1 MRRWLVW
8 IAVAV
13 AVPAL
18 VGGWLLRPGS
28 LDSAYLLP
36 IAVPFLAV
44 GALLALKRPENPIG
58 WLFLGFGLVASLNYP
73 AEQYAGHVP
82 HYAHTDVVASIAI
95 NPSG

>member
-28 LDSAYLLP
+28 LDSAYLAP
-36 IAVPFLAV
+36 DRRVVP
-44 GALLALKRPENPIG
+44 R
-58 WLFLGFGLVASLNYP
+58 AS
-73 AEQYAGHVP
+73 ARC
-82 HYAHTDVVASIAI
+82 SR
-95 NPSG
+95 